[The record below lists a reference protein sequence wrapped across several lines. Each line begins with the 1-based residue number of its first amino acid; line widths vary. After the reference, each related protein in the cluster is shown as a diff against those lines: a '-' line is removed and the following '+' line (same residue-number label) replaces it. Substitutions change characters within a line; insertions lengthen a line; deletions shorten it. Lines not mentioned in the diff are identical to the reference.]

1 MTILLNVSK
10 IEVYQLKWKKGM
22 LVLVLIEQPSMGTG
36 GDHEVKT
43 QKGYSKETNF

>member
-10 IEVYQLKWKKGM
+10 IKVYRLKWKNRM

-36 GDHEVKT
+36 GYREIKT
-43 QKGYSKETNF
+43 QKGYSK